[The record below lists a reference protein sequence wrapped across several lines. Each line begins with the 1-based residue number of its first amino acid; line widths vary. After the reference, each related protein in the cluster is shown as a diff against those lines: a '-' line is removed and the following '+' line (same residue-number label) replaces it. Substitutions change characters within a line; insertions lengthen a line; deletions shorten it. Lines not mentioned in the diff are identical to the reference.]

1 MPQISSH
8 RDARRPIRL
17 RNSGG
22 RRLRKNI
29 KTIIALTGK
38 EYCFGVEI
46 LYIKHRGVKFK
57 INIIITIKF
66 LNKYQWFGN
75 MRNMKNIR

>member
-1 MPQISSH
+1 
-8 RDARRPIRL
+8 L

-29 KTIIALTGK
+29 ETIIALTRK
-38 EYCFGVEI
+38 EHCFGGEI
-46 LYIKHRGVKFK
+46 IYIQHRGVKFK

-66 LNKYQWFGN
+66 FN
-75 MRNMKNIR
+75 R